1 VPLAAIR
8 EGRAVDSGELKRRVR
23 KARSGGRGRYPAELR
38 EAVLAYA
45 RHAKRRGT
53 SGAKVASELG
63 LSVQTLQYWRTAMR
77 RRGELLPVAVR
88 AERAPERE
96 LVVECGQVRVRG
108 LDLDAL
114 AELLKRLT

>member
-1 VPLAAIR
+1 MD
-8 EGRAVDSGELKRRVR
+8 GGELRRRVR
-23 KARSGGRGRYPAELR
+23 RARSGGRGRYPAELR

-45 RHAKRRGT
+45 SREKRRGT

-63 LSVQTLQYWRTAMR
+63 LSVQTLQYWRTTMR
-77 RRGELLPVAVR
+77 RRGRLLPVAVV

-108 LDLDAL
+108 LDLDAVT
-114 AELLKRLT
+114 ELLKRLA